1 MYARRFKSFEKRV
14 GKGEIRKMNNKLGIL
29 GVIIAIIA
37 LILAGVAVDLNRI
50 PGPEGKQGIQ
60 GNVGSQGIKGEN
72 GIDALINEL
81 PTINLLDTSGTYVGI
96 IPLYINYCKYTYGIH
111 VFVNDPEN
119 ETMKVTFYYG
129 DYSGGPWNEVAVFY
143 GGDGIYSASKVF
155 IYSSYQGK
163 KTIYWLVEAWDGSDI
178 SIEKFPYTIIP

>member
-1 MYARRFKSFEKRV
+1 MK
-14 GKGEIRKMNNKLGIL
+14 NKLGIL
-29 GVIIAIIA
+29 GVIIAVVAI
-37 LILAGVAVDLNRI
+37 ILAGIAVDLNRV

-60 GNVGSQGIKGEN
+60 GIRGNMGIQGIKGEN
-72 GIDALINEL
+72 GCDAPINGP

-96 IPLYINYCKYTYGIH
+96 IPLYINYCKYTYGIQ

-119 ETMKVTFYYG
+119 ETMRVTFYYG
-129 DYSGGPWNEVAVFY
+129 DKSNGPWNEVAIFY

-163 KTIYWLVEAWDGSDI
+163 KTIYWLVEALDGSDI
-178 SIEKFPYTIIP
+178 ATQIYPYMISP